1 MNRISLFAPLALI
14 ACAQAVT
21 AATLDVVKTPTCGC
35 CKAWVERMKTAG
47 FAVQVRDVEDT
58 SPTAK
63 AAGVPDQLRSCHT
76 AKIAGYVIEGH
87 FPAADIKRLLAQKP
101 AGAVGLSVPG
111 MVAGSPG
118 MEMGG
123 RVDRYQVM
131 LIRKDGKHTVWA
143 THGGNAADH
152 GAHGDGHA
160 H

>member
-1 MNRISLFAPLALI
+1 MNRLSLLAPLALL
-14 ACAQAVT
+14 ACASAAT

-35 CKAWVERMKTAG
+35 CAVWVERMRAAG
-47 FAVQVRDVEDT
+47 FTVTTRDVADT
-58 SPTAK
+58 APIAK
-63 AAGVPDQLRSCHT
+63 AAGVPDRLRSCHT
-76 AKIAGYVIEGH
+76 ARIGGYAIEGH
-87 FPAADIKRLLAQKP
+87 VPAADIKRLLAQKP
-101 AGAVGLSVPG
+101 AGVVGLSVPG

-143 THGGNAADH
+143 TYGGTAEA
-152 GAHGDGHA
+152 HA